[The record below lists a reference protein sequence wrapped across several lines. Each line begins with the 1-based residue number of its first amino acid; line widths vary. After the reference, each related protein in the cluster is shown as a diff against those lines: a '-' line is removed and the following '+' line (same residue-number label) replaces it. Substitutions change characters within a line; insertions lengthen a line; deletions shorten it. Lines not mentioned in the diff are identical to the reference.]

1 MHRAPRVILT
11 VCLATLFFGG
21 RYALVQEG
29 PRTTEAALYALVN
42 LAGQLPNI
50 PVAGADLEELTGK
63 ARVCLSMLNTFL
75 RRYKKR
81 PITSAVA
88 PSAVPNSAHI
98 RSRFETLF
106 AGEAG
111 HCTAGQEDRFIEHA
125 SLDVLAAKCTYQIFS
140 LRR

>member
-29 PRTTEAALYALVN
+29 PRTTEAALYALVS

-63 ARVCLSMLNTFL
+63 ARVCLSMLNTL
-75 RRYKKR
+75 VRRYKKR
-81 PITSAVA
+81 PLTGAAA
-88 PSAVPNSAHI
+88 PSSVHDSTVISFP
-98 RSRFETLF
+98 E
-106 AGEAG
+106 
-111 HCTAGQEDRFIEHA
+111 
-125 SLDVLAAKCTYQIFS
+125 
-140 LRR
+140 